1 MTEKNSN
8 NEPRS
13 ASEWYDLGCIY
24 RKNGEFGEA
33 VNAFR
38 AAVEEAESQMKL
50 LGDEDADLLERLVSV
65 REKAEAS
72 VGLILR
78 ITGFVNKDLMNPLSI
93 I

>member
-78 ITGFVNKDLMNPLSI
+78 ITGFVNKDLMNP
-93 I
+93 

>member
-38 AAVEEAESQMKL
+38 AAVEEAASQMKL

-78 ITGFVNKDLMNPLSI
+78 ITGFVNKDLMNP
-93 I
+93 

>member
-50 LGDEDADLLERLVSV
+50 LGDEDAYLLERLVSV

-78 ITGFVNKDLMNPLSI
+78 ITGFVNKDLMNP
-93 I
+93 

>member
-50 LGDEDADLLERLVSV
+50 LGDEDAYLLELLVSV

-78 ITGFVNKDLMNPLSI
+78 ITGFVNKDLMNP
-93 I
+93 

>member
-1 MTEKNSN
+1 MSINMTEKKSN

-13 ASEWYDLGCIY
+13 ASEWYDLGCVY
-24 RKNGEFGEA
+24 RKNGAFGEA

-38 AAVEEAESQMKL
+38 AAIEAVESQMKL
-50 LGDEDADLLERLVSV
+50 LDDPVAIEDLESV

-78 ITGFVNKDLMNPLSI
+78 ITGFVNKDLMNP
-93 I
+93 

>member
-50 LGDEDADLLERLVSV
+50 LGDEDADLLELLVSV

-78 ITGFVNKDLMNPLSI
+78 ITGFVNKDLMNP
-93 I
+93 

>member
-50 LGDEDADLLERLVSV
+50 LADEDADLLEPLVSV
-65 REKAEAS
+65 RKKAEAS

-78 ITGFVNKDLMNPLSI
+78 ITGFVNKDLMNP
-93 I
+93 

>member
-1 MTEKNSN
+1 M
-8 NEPRS
+8 
-13 ASEWYDLGCIY
+13 
-24 RKNGEFGEA
+24 
-33 VNAFR
+33 NAFR

-78 ITGFVNKDLMNPLSI
+78 ITGFVNKDLMNP
-93 I
+93 

>member
-24 RKNGEFGEA
+24 RKNGKFGEA

-50 LGDEDADLLERLVSV
+50 LGDEDAYLLERLVSV

-78 ITGFVNKDLMNPLSI
+78 ITGFVNKDLMNP
-93 I
+93 

>member
-50 LGDEDADLLERLVSV
+50 LSDEDADLLERLVSV

-78 ITGFVNKDLMNPLSI
+78 ITGFVNKDLMNP
-93 I
+93 

>member
-1 MTEKNSN
+1 MTEKKSN

-13 ASEWYDLGCIY
+13 ASEWYDLGCVY

-38 AAVEEAESQMKL
+38 AAIEEAGAQMQL
-50 LGDEDADLLERLVSV
+50 VDDADLLERLVSV

-78 ITGFVNKDLMNPLSI
+78 ITGFVNKDLMNP
-93 I
+93 

>member
-50 LGDEDADLLERLVSV
+50 LGDEDVDLLERLVSV

-78 ITGFVNKDLMNPLSI
+78 ITGFVNKDLMNP
-93 I
+93 

>member
-1 MTEKNSN
+1 MTEKKSN

-13 ASEWYDLGCIY
+13 ASEWYDLGCVY

-38 AAVEEAESQMKL
+38 AAIEEAGAQMQL
-50 LGDEDADLLERLVSV
+50 VDDADLLERLVSV

-78 ITGFVNKDLMNPLSI
+78 ITSFVNKDLMNP
-93 I
+93 